1 MSKDRYDA
9 SELTEA
15 QFQPGSRGR
24 VLRNLLGITLKRGMD
39 QAEAVA
45 QVQAFEKFSTLYGP
59 DHRFSAADIREMHRI
74 WLGGIYPWAGSDRQ
88 VQMSKGG
95 FTFAAV
101 RHIPALMAELEAG
114 PLKRHT
120 PSRFADRGQV
130 ITALAEVHTEL
141 LLIHPFRDGNGRLA
155 RMLAVLMGLQAGL
168 PPLDFS
174 FIKGKARQYYF
185 AAVRAGM
192 DRDYRTMEQVFGKVI
207 GRTLL
212 AYKKQGASSSKTSPR
227 TKKV

>member
-9 SELTEA
+9 SELPEA
-15 QFQPGSRGR
+15 QFQPGARRR
-24 VLRNLLGITLKRGMD
+24 VLRNLPGITLKREMD
-39 QAEAVA
+39 RAEAEA
-45 QVQAFEKFSTLYGP
+45 QVRAFEDFSSIYGA
-59 DHRFSAADIREMHRI
+59 DHLFNAADISKMHRL
-74 WLGGIYPWAGSDRQ
+74 WLGAIYPWAGRDRQ

-101 RHIPALMAELEAG
+101 RQIPALMAELEAG

-120 PSRFADRGQV
+120 PCRFSDRGRV

-168 PPLDFS
+168 PPLDFGS
-174 FIKGKARQYYF
+174 ITGKARQEYF
-185 AAVRAGM
+185 AAVRAGL
-192 DRDYRTMEQVFGKVI
+192 DRDYRPMERALEKVI
-207 GRTLL
+207 ERTLR
-212 AYKKQGASSSKTSPR
+212 AYEEPQVSRPKTSR
-227 TKKV
+227 